1 MLKNQINQHFLDENT
16 TNKEALEQYE
26 NLTGVQKCAILML
39 LIGEDEA
46 ANIMTNLSPEE
57 VKSLGSSMYE
67 VQDIDQETVNL
78 VLDEFLQIIK
88 KKKNQFLLFISGL
101 LVSINWGTWLYAV
114 SVNRLLDSSLGYYI
128 YPIISV
134 FLGKIFLNEKLN
146 RNQFIAV
153 ILVII
158 SLFYF
163 LLKLGELP
171 WIGLTVA
178 ITFSLY
184 GLIRKK
190 IKVSSD
196 IGLFIETLL
205 ISPIAIIIFIYLMK
219 LNLNV
224 FSFNEPLLSFY
235 LFWSGFMTLVPLFLY
250 TLGFKIIGIGPASMI
265 LFLTPT
271 SQFLLGISYF
281 GEILTL
287 ERFLGF
293 VIIWIAVIIYL
304 NELRKQ

>member
-1 MLKNQINQHFLDENT
+1 M
-16 TNKEALEQYE
+16 NKSKLSGVFYACFASLWWGVIGTIFFKFVSFASFIE
-26 NLTGVQKCAILML
+26 LTVHRTIWTAVL
-39 LIGEDEA
+39 
-46 ANIMTNLSPEE
+46 
-57 VKSLGSSMYE
+57 
-67 VQDIDQETVNL
+67 L
-78 VLDEFLQIIK
+78 VLSTSLLRKWPEFTKIIK
-88 KKKNQFLLFISGL
+88 NRKNQFLLFLSGL

-134 FLGKIFLNEKLN
+134 FLGKIFLKEKLN
-146 RNQFIAV
+146 KNQFIAV
-153 ILVII
+153 TLVVI
-158 SLFYF
+158 SLIYF

-178 ITFSLY
+178 ITFSIY

-190 IKVSSD
+190 IRVSSD
-196 IGLFIETLL
+196 IGLLIETLL
-205 ISPIAIIIFIYLMK
+205 ISPIAIVLFFYLVNMNMNIF
-219 LNLNV
+219 
-224 FSFNEPLLSFY
+224 STAEPILSFF

-271 SQFLLGISYF
+271 SQFLLGITYF

-287 ERFLGF
+287 EKFLGF
-293 VIIWIAVIIYL
+293 LIIWVAVSIYL
-304 NELRKQ
+304 NELRKE

>member
-1 MLKNQINQHFLDENT
+1 M
-16 TNKEALEQYE
+16 NKSKLSGVFYASFASLWWGVIGTIFFKFVSFASFIE
-26 NLTGVQKCAILML
+26 LTVHRTIWTAVL
-39 LIGEDEA
+39 
-46 ANIMTNLSPEE
+46 
-57 VKSLGSSMYE
+57 
-67 VQDIDQETVNL
+67 L
-78 VLDEFLQIIK
+78 VLSTSLLRKWPEFKRIIK
-88 KKKNQFLLFISGL
+88 KRKNQFLLFLSGL

-134 FLGKIFLNEKLN
+134 FLGKIFLKEKLN
-146 RNQFIAV
+146 KNQFIAV
-153 ILVII
+153 TLVVI
-158 SLFYF
+158 SLIYF

-178 ITFSLY
+178 ITFSIY

-190 IKVSSD
+190 IRVSSD

-205 ISPIAIIIFIYLMK
+205 ISPIAIVLFIYLVNM
-219 LNLNV
+219 NTNI
-224 FSFNEPLLSFY
+224 FSTAEPILSFY

-271 SQFLLGISYF
+271 SQFLLGITYF

-287 ERFLGF
+287 EKFLGF
-293 VIIWIAVIIYL
+293 LIIWVAVSIYL
-304 NELRKQ
+304 NELRKE

>member
-1 MLKNQINQHFLDENT
+1 MQQRQLSGIFYAAFASLWWGVVGTIFFKFVSFASFIELTVHRTIWTAVLLFLT
-16 TNKEALEQYE
+16 TSIYK
-26 NLTGVQKCAILML
+26 KW
-39 LIGEDEA
+39 
-46 ANIMTNLSPEE
+46 P
-57 VKSLGSSMYE
+57 
-67 VQDIDQETVNL
+67 
-78 VLDEFLQIIK
+78 EFLKIIK

-114 SVNRLLDSSLGYYI
+114 SVNKLLDSSLGYYI

-134 FLGKIFLNEKLN
+134 YLGKIFLNEKLN
-146 RNQFIAV
+146 RNQFISV

-281 GEILTL
+281 DELLTL

>member
-1 MLKNQINQHFLDENT
+1 MQQKQLSGIFYAAFASLWWGVVGTIFFKFVSFASYIE
-16 TNKEALEQYE
+16 
-26 NLTGVQKCAILML
+26 LTVHRTIWTAVLL
-39 LIGEDEA
+39 LITTS
-46 ANIMTNLSPEE
+46 IYKKWP
-57 VKSLGSSMYE
+57 
-67 VQDIDQETVNL
+67 
-78 VLDEFLQIIK
+78 EFLKIIK
-88 KKKNQFLLFISGL
+88 KKINQFLLFISGL

-134 FLGKIFLNEKLN
+134 FLGKIFLREKLN
-146 RNQFIAV
+146 KNQFIAV

-158 SLFYF
+158 SLLYF

-190 IKVSSD
+190 IKVSPD
-196 IGLFIETLL
+196 IGLLIETLL
-205 ISPIAIIIFIYLMK
+205 ISPIAVILFIYLMK
-219 LNLNV
+219 LNINV
-224 FSFNEPLLSFY
+224 FSYKEPLLSFY

-250 TLGFKIIGIGPASMI
+250 TLCFKIIGIGPASMI

-271 SQFLLGISYF
+271 SQFLLGITYF

-287 ERFLGF
+287 EKFFGF
-293 VIIWIAVIIYL
+293 VIIWIAVFIYL
-304 NELRKQ
+304 NELRKE

>member
-1 MLKNQINQHFLDENT
+1 MKNKQLSGIFYAAFASLWWGVIGTIFFKFVSFASFIELTVHRTIWTAVLLLLTTTFFKKWREFINILKKI
-16 TNKEALEQYE
+16 K
-26 NLTGVQKCAILML
+26 NL
-39 LIGEDEA
+39 
-46 ANIMTNLSPEE
+46 
-57 VKSLGSSMYE
+57 Y
-67 VQDIDQETVNL
+67 
-78 VLDEFLQIIK
+78 
-88 KKKNQFLLFISGL
+88 LLFISGL

-134 FLGKIFLNEKLN
+134 FLGRIFLQEKLN

-153 ILVII
+153 ILVVI
-158 SLFYF
+158 SLLYF
-163 LLKLGELP
+163 LIKLGELP

-178 ITFSLY
+178 ITFSVY

-196 IGLFIETLL
+196 IGLLIETLL
-205 ISPIAIIIFIYLMK
+205 ISPIAVGLFMYLININM
-219 LNLNV
+219 NV
-224 FSFNEPLLSFY
+224 FSHEEPLLSFY

-271 SQFLLGISYF
+271 SQFLLGITYF
-281 GEILTL
+281 DEILTL
-287 ERFLGF
+287 EKFFGF
-293 VIIWIAVIIYL
+293 VIIWVAVTIYL
-304 NELRKQ
+304 NELRKE

>member
-1 MLKNQINQHFLDENT
+1 M
-16 TNKEALEQYE
+16 NKSKLSGVFYASFASLWWGVIGTIFFKFVSFASFIE
-26 NLTGVQKCAILML
+26 LTVHRTIWTAVL
-39 LIGEDEA
+39 
-46 ANIMTNLSPEE
+46 
-57 VKSLGSSMYE
+57 
-67 VQDIDQETVNL
+67 L
-78 VLDEFLQIIK
+78 VLSTSLLRKWPEFIKIIK
-88 KKKNQFLLFISGL
+88 KRKNQFLLFLSGL

-134 FLGKIFLNEKLN
+134 FLGKIFLKEKLN
-146 RNQFIAV
+146 KNQFIAV
-153 ILVII
+153 ILVVI
-158 SLFYF
+158 SLIYF

-178 ITFSLY
+178 ITFSIY

-190 IKVSSD
+190 IRVSSD
-196 IGLFIETLL
+196 IGLLIETLL
-205 ISPIAIIIFIYLMK
+205 ISPIAIVLFVYLVNMKMNIF
-219 LNLNV
+219 
-224 FSFNEPLLSFY
+224 STAEPILSFY

-271 SQFLLGISYF
+271 SQFLLGVTYF

-287 ERFLGF
+287 EKFLGF
-293 VIIWIAVIIYL
+293 LIIWVAVSIYL
-304 NELRKQ
+304 NELRKE

>member
-1 MLKNQINQHFLDENT
+1 M
-16 TNKEALEQYE
+16 NKSKLSGVFYACFASLWWGVIGTIFFKFASFASFIE
-26 NLTGVQKCAILML
+26 LTVHRTIWTAVL
-39 LIGEDEA
+39 
-46 ANIMTNLSPEE
+46 
-57 VKSLGSSMYE
+57 
-67 VQDIDQETVNL
+67 L
-78 VLDEFLQIIK
+78 VLSTSLLRKWPEFIKIIK
-88 KKKNQFLLFISGL
+88 KRKNQFLLFLSGL

-134 FLGKIFLNEKLN
+134 FLGKIFLKEKLN
-146 RNQFIAV
+146 KNQFIAV
-153 ILVII
+153 ALVVI
-158 SLFYF
+158 SLIYF

-178 ITFSLY
+178 ITFSIY

-196 IGLFIETLL
+196 IGLLIETLL
-205 ISPIAIIIFIYLMK
+205 ISPIAIVLFVYLVNMKMNIF
-219 LNLNV
+219 
-224 FSFNEPLLSFY
+224 STAEPILSFY

-271 SQFLLGISYF
+271 SQFLLGITYF

-287 ERFLGF
+287 EKFLGF
-293 VIIWIAVIIYL
+293 LIIWVAVSIYL
-304 NELRKQ
+304 NELRKE

>member
-1 MLKNQINQHFLDENT
+1 MQQRQLSGIFYAAFASLWWGVVGTIFFKFVSFASFIELTVHRTIWTAVLLFLT
-16 TNKEALEQYE
+16 TSIYK
-26 NLTGVQKCAILML
+26 KW
-39 LIGEDEA
+39 
-46 ANIMTNLSPEE
+46 P
-57 VKSLGSSMYE
+57 
-67 VQDIDQETVNL
+67 
-78 VLDEFLQIIK
+78 EFLKIIK

>member
-1 MLKNQINQHFLDENT
+1 MQQRQLSGIFYAAFASLWWGVVGTIFFKFVSFASFIELTVHRTIWTAVLLFLT
-16 TNKEALEQYE
+16 TSIYK
-26 NLTGVQKCAILML
+26 KW
-39 LIGEDEA
+39 
-46 ANIMTNLSPEE
+46 P
-57 VKSLGSSMYE
+57 
-67 VQDIDQETVNL
+67 
-78 VLDEFLQIIK
+78 EFLQIIK

>member
-1 MLKNQINQHFLDENT
+1 MQQRQLSGIFYAAFASLWWGVVGTIFFKFVSFASFIELTVHRTIWTAVLLFLT
-16 TNKEALEQYE
+16 TSIYK
-26 NLTGVQKCAILML
+26 KW
-39 LIGEDEA
+39 
-46 ANIMTNLSPEE
+46 P
-57 VKSLGSSMYE
+57 
-67 VQDIDQETVNL
+67 
-78 VLDEFLQIIK
+78 EFLQIIK

-158 SLFYF
+158 SLIYF

-281 GEILTL
+281 GEVLTL

-293 VIIWIAVIIYL
+293 MIIWIAVIIYL